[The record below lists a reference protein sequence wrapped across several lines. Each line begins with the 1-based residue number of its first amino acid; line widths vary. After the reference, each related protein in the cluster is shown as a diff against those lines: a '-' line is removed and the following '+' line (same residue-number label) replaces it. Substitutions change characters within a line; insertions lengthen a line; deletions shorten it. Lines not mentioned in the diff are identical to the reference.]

1 MERRKYPIRVEDYQL
16 FEAVGQGVSAQVYRA
31 LCVPFDEIVAV
42 KILDFE
48 RNNSDLNNI
57 TREAQTM
64 ILIDHPNVLRA
75 HCSFVNDHNL
85 WVVMPFMAGGSCLH
99 IMKSVYPNGFE
110 EVVIATILRE
120 VLKGLEYL
128 HRHGH
133 IHRDVKAGN
142 ILVDSRGGVKLGDFG
157 VSACLFD
164 SGDRQRTRNTFVGT
178 PCWMAP
184 EVMEQLHGYDFKA
197 DIWSFG
203 ITALELAHGH
213 APFSKY
219 PPLKVLLMTLQN
231 APPSLDYDRDKK
243 FSRAFKHMIATC
255 LVKDPSK
262 RPSAQKLLKQPFFK
276 QARSQDYIVRK
287 ILEGLPTLGDRHQAL
302 KEKEEDLL
310 AQKKMPYGKKEEISQ
325 NEYKRGISG
334 WNFDTEDLKAQAS
347 LIPDNEDNKDSNG
360 FQNSL
365 FEIDALQERVP
376 EVMTVSS
383 SLSLKDDDEFENAQP
398 HNKSNISSPD
408 KTATYQRTKSD
419 GSDNDLKF
427 AGTSEQNAQNGS
439 HFLHSEM
446 GNGFSGNCGS
456 DIDEN
461 HLENALHGC
470 HDRKPS
476 TSSCSSEV
484 LPLAKAESFKPQNQ
498 LQSIGNCNGR
508 LTPLVIDT
516 TKSTGMHTSFIDDLD
531 DKSKPPLVQQKGR
544 FKVTSENVDLDRA
557 PTPTPLGIQ
566 KSYSMQDSILSLLRQ
581 VTTGDSS
588 PFFGAS
594 SNPLAEGV
602 SLCGHSMISEKSL
615 LEVAHEREK
624 ELMQEI
630 AELQWRLACM
640 QDELQKHKSRN
651 SQVPE
656 GLRRH
661 FGHSHVGLLKLHAI
675 KPKRHLRRH
684 AYSPTAMAE
693 SHLQEE
699 EHLDVLTRTGEK
711 TGVSKL
717 RSLVHRDGD
726 YHRAVHVWIYSESTQ
741 ELLLQKRAD
750 CKDSWP
756 GQWDISS
763 AGHISAGDSSL
774 LSARRELYE
783 ELGIDLPKDAFELLF
798 VFLQECVINNGN
810 YINNEFNDVYLV
822 TTLSPIPM
830 EVFTVQESEVSSVK
844 YIHWK
849 DYKNVLEEGDEQ
861 YVPYDVTGQ
870 YGQLFII
877 IEQRY
882 KENMEARSLNLQKKL
897 NRYAPIYME
906 PKLSGLSDADKEAL
920 SYILRA
926 AMVVDDIFYLQV
938 WHSNPMLRDWLKER
952 SNTSSLDRLKW
963 MYYSINKSPW
973 SSLDENEAF
982 LTTAD
987 SAVKLLAKSTKPVSG
1002 WEGIEYR
1009 AAFPMMKPP
1018 GANFYPPDMDKK
1030 EFELWKGSL
1039 NASEQEAATGFFSVI
1054 RRHVD
1059 TLSSTVSHLMDHSGS
1074 EQHFNLDCLTVVPF
1088 SQEYKAL
1095 LVKAADLLFRAS
1107 ELSDSSSLKKLLET
1121 KGNAFLS
1128 NDYYESDIA
1137 WMELDS
1143 KLDVTIGPYETYEDT
1158 LFGYKATFEAFV
1170 GIRDDIATSRVKLF
1184 GDHLQDLEQNLPMD
1198 SMYKSKDVVAA
1209 PIRVIQL
1216 VYNAGDVKGPQTVA
1230 FNLPNDERIVN
1241 ERGTSMVL
1249 LKNVSEAKFM
1259 HILQPIADVCIK
1271 EDQKEF
1277 IDFESFYTHTI
1288 CHECCHGIGPHTII
1302 LPTGVQSTVRL
1313 ELQELHSALEE
1324 AKADIV
1330 GLWALKFL
1338 VDQELLPKTFL
1349 KSMYVSFLAGCFRS
1363 IRFGLEEAHGK
1374 GQALQFNWLHE
1385 NGAFLMHANGTFSVD
1400 FMKVEGAVENLS
1412 REILTIQAKG
1422 DKPAAMSLL
1431 QRYAKMTQPLRIA
1444 LEKLERVQVPVD
1456 IAPIFSVADKLLEKI
1471 H

>member
-31 LCVPFDEIVAV
+31 LCVPFDEIVAA

-383 SLSLKDDDEFENAQP
+383 SLSLKEDDEFENAPP
-398 HNKSNISSPD
+398 HNKSNLSSPD

-439 HFLHSEM
+439 HFHHSEM

-484 LPLAKAESFKPQNQ
+484 LPVAKAESFKPQNQ
-498 LQSIGNCNGR
+498 LQSIGNCNGG

-516 TKSTGMHTSFIDDLD
+516 TKSSASFIDDLD

-566 KSYSMQDSILSLLRQ
+566 KSYSMQLIEVELCRCFLNFLHHPYNYQLMLHQILVVLCCHSCIISCRQTLFKGLMRQ

-594 SNPLAEGV
+594 SNRLAEGV

-615 LEVAHEREK
+615 LEAAHDREK

-651 SQVPE
+651 SQV
-656 GLRRH
+656 
-661 FGHSHVGLLKLHAI
+661 
-675 KPKRHLRRH
+675 
-684 AYSPTAMAE
+684 
-693 SHLQEE
+693 
-699 EHLDVLTRTGEK
+699 
-711 TGVSKL
+711 
-717 RSLVHRDGD
+717 
-726 YHRAVHVWIYSESTQ
+726 
-741 ELLLQKRAD
+741 
-750 CKDSWP
+750 
-756 GQWDISS
+756 
-763 AGHISAGDSSL
+763 
-774 LSARRELYE
+774 
-783 ELGIDLPKDAFELLF
+783 
-798 VFLQECVINNGN
+798 
-810 YINNEFNDVYLV
+810 
-822 TTLSPIPM
+822 
-830 EVFTVQESEVSSVK
+830 
-844 YIHWK
+844 
-849 DYKNVLEEGDEQ
+849 
-861 YVPYDVTGQ
+861 
-870 YGQLFII
+870 
-877 IEQRY
+877 
-882 KENMEARSLNLQKKL
+882 
-897 NRYAPIYME
+897 
-906 PKLSGLSDADKEAL
+906 
-920 SYILRA
+920 
-926 AMVVDDIFYLQV
+926 
-938 WHSNPMLRDWLKER
+938 
-952 SNTSSLDRLKW
+952 
-963 MYYSINKSPW
+963 
-973 SSLDENEAF
+973 
-982 LTTAD
+982 
-987 SAVKLLAKSTKPVSG
+987 
-1002 WEGIEYR
+1002 
-1009 AAFPMMKPP
+1009 
-1018 GANFYPPDMDKK
+1018 
-1030 EFELWKGSL
+1030 
-1039 NASEQEAATGFFSVI
+1039 
-1054 RRHVD
+1054 
-1059 TLSSTVSHLMDHSGS
+1059 
-1074 EQHFNLDCLTVVPF
+1074 
-1088 SQEYKAL
+1088 
-1095 LVKAADLLFRAS
+1095 
-1107 ELSDSSSLKKLLET
+1107 
-1121 KGNAFLS
+1121 
-1128 NDYYESDIA
+1128 
-1137 WMELDS
+1137 
-1143 KLDVTIGPYETYEDT
+1143 
-1158 LFGYKATFEAFV
+1158 
-1170 GIRDDIATSRVKLF
+1170 
-1184 GDHLQDLEQNLPMD
+1184 
-1198 SMYKSKDVVAA
+1198 
-1209 PIRVIQL
+1209 
-1216 VYNAGDVKGPQTVA
+1216 
-1230 FNLPNDERIVN
+1230 
-1241 ERGTSMVL
+1241 
-1249 LKNVSEAKFM
+1249 
-1259 HILQPIADVCIK
+1259 
-1271 EDQKEF
+1271 
-1277 IDFESFYTHTI
+1277 
-1288 CHECCHGIGPHTII
+1288 
-1302 LPTGVQSTVRL
+1302 
-1313 ELQELHSALEE
+1313 
-1324 AKADIV
+1324 
-1330 GLWALKFL
+1330 
-1338 VDQELLPKTFL
+1338 
-1349 KSMYVSFLAGCFRS
+1349 
-1363 IRFGLEEAHGK
+1363 
-1374 GQALQFNWLHE
+1374 
-1385 NGAFLMHANGTFSVD
+1385 
-1400 FMKVEGAVENLS
+1400 
-1412 REILTIQAKG
+1412 
-1422 DKPAAMSLL
+1422 
-1431 QRYAKMTQPLRIA
+1431 
-1444 LEKLERVQVPVD
+1444 
-1456 IAPIFSVADKLLEKI
+1456 
-1471 H
+1471 